1 MTNWWLE
8 FARGGQVPPIAG
20 RTVTLSAH
28 AHLASAY
35 LAIADDPEPPA
46 VQRSPSRVL
55 CSLLAAVV
63 LAVAAPLAWT
73 SSSPGKPLDQPAA
86 TAVKGNGSAE
96 DDEDGGDDGHGDP
109 WAATHA

>member
-8 FARGGQVPPIAG
+8 SARDGQVPPIAG

-28 AHLASAY
+28 AHLARAY
-35 LAIADDPEPPA
+35 LAIADDPESPA

-55 CSLLAAVV
+55 CSVLAAVV
-63 LAVAAPLAWT
+63 LALAAPLAWT
-73 SSSPGKPLDQPAA
+73 SAPTGKPLDLPAA
-86 TAVKGNGSAE
+86 TAVKGGGSAE
-96 DDEDGGDDGHGDP
+96 DDEDADDDAGDP

>member
-1 MTNWWLE
+1 
-8 FARGGQVPPIAG
+8 
-20 RTVTLSAH
+20 
-28 AHLASAY
+28 
-35 LAIADDPEPPA
+35 
-46 VQRSPSRVL
+46 
-55 CSLLAAVV
+55 VV

-96 DDEDGGDDGHGDP
+96 DDEDGDDGYGDP

>member
-1 MTNWWLE
+1 M
-8 FARGGQVPPIAG
+8 
-20 RTVTLSAH
+20 SAH
-28 AHLASAY
+28 AHLARAY

-96 DDEDGGDDGHGDP
+96 DDEDGDDGHGDP
-109 WAATHA
+109 WAATDA